1 MDVRHPEG
9 KLEGPGRGE
18 VGQGDPE
25 LASEFEADDLGA
37 PMGVEFLQGAGLCHD
52 LVVGGAT
59 AAVLVAR
66 LEAVDTALPEGPPD
80 LPDRVVRQ
88 AEFEG
93 DVAKLLAV
101 EATTDDFMSDR
112 HR

>member
-1 MDVRHPEG
+1 MDVRRPEG
-9 KLEGPGRGE
+9 KLEGPRRGE

-25 LASEFEADDLGA
+25 LDSAFEADDLGA
-37 PMGVEFLQGAGLCHD
+37 PMWVKFLHGAGLCHD

-66 LEAVDTALPEGPPD
+66 LEALDTALQEGPPD
-80 LPDRVVRQ
+80 VPDRVVRQ

-93 DVAKLLAV
+93 DVAKFLAV
-101 EATTDDFMSDR
+101 EAADDFLSDR